1 MSKYYADGDLFE
13 YCTNKDVDELETSEL
28 LHQLLKALNY
38 LHDNDIVHRDIKLE
52 NVLLEDKEEGL
63 VKLADFGF
71 AKKLPKNSVE
81 PLTQVMGTRIYMAPE
96 MMKRDGYNE
105 KADIWSLGI
114 LLYELCCLEYPFN
127 PDWEKDEDNLQYGL
141 MRSIVTGDFS
151 KLEKTIPSCYSVEF
165 RVLLKNLLNHDTKQ
179 RPNIN

>member
-1 MSKYYADGDLFE
+1 MIGSPYYMPPE
-13 YCTNKDVDELETSEL
+13 VILE
-28 LHQLLKALNY
+28 
-38 LHDNDIVHRDIKLE
+38 
-52 NVLLEDKEEGL
+52 
-63 VKLADFGF
+63 
-71 AKKLPKNSVE
+71 E
-81 PLTQVMGTRIYMAPE
+81 P
-96 MMKRDGYNE
+96 YNFC
-105 KADIWSLGI
+105 ADIWSLGI

-151 KLEKTIPSCYSVEF
+151 KLEKTIPSCYSIEF